1 MSDTY
6 EEKGKKEI
14 WIRQNQAG
22 LDKRF
27 CTLELCF
34 RPGPDQPKPGAVFR
48 GKGTR
53 ISAVEKAAWDERV
66 HVMFQEKA
74 WVDRKTNDKYCTE
87 ILCPYMAEKHPPEE
101 DKLLF
106 CDNLDAQKTQTFLD
120 LLHNVG
126 CSRFLT
132 PPETTDLTQPVDGGL
147 GRLEKFLIGK
157 ECEEW
162 LEEGENLEQWEN
174 GTITASQKR
183 ILITKW
189 VGNAWDITF
198 KSGKYEPDKFFEHTG
213 CLLTLDGSEDDK
225 VKIQGLPNYRP
236 LAPHLPH
243 TDVECLELE
252 PDLQPDM
259 PEPEVPT
266 NITCIDRTEHDEETY
281 LVDEAENS
289 LEDQQQIQFGEE
301 EYALLVM

>member
-1 MSDTY
+1 MGLFPRNNQHNKDQVPLPFVVSLSDTY

-120 LLHNVG
+120 LLHNWLFQIFDTTG
-126 CSRFLT
+126 NHRPNSTSRW
-132 PPETTDLTQPVDGGL
+132 
-147 GRLEKFLIGK
+147 R
-157 ECEEW
+157 
-162 LEEGENLEQWEN
+162 
-174 GTITASQKR
+174 
-183 ILITKW
+183 
-189 VGNAWDITF
+189 
-198 KSGKYEPDKFFEHTG
+198 
-213 CLLTLDGSEDDK
+213 
-225 VKIQGLPNYRP
+225 
-236 LAPHLPH
+236 
-243 TDVECLELE
+243 
-252 PDLQPDM
+252 
-259 PEPEVPT
+259 
-266 NITCIDRTEHDEETY
+266 
-281 LVDEAENS
+281 
-289 LEDQQQIQFGEE
+289 FGQT
-301 EYALLVM
+301 